1 MIWQKR
7 GFALDL
13 FILVLTNVLA
23 SFYQE
28 FFASV
33 ISAFL
38 FMYLYM
44 IAKKN
49 GGFRNAFR
57 VFGRFFKSNKEF
69 RYVFYLAFYTAMILY
84 RTLLCRSLWNNPLSD
99 VMGTWGLYDDAGNLS
114 TQIIENLL
122 LFVPFTYLVFWAKE
136 KGKDQDLK
144 YSEIVIQSFS
154 YSFIFSLSIELL
166 QLLLKVGTFQLSDLF
181 FNTLGGMI
189 GGMLYMLCGKRR
201 IRKASEQTE
210 TASEN
215 NEN

>member
-1 MIWQKR
+1 M
-7 GFALDL
+7 DL

-69 RYVFYLAFYTAMILY
+69 RYVFYLAFYTSMILY